1 MEIGNWTMKKE
12 EIKRIIAEHLIMQ
25 VALIEIR
32 DFGGYLVG
40 GIENGRPINP
50 SEVAGRALLRV
61 SE

>member
-1 MEIGNWTMKKE
+1 MKKE